1 MSGLSLRVVLGI
13 CGAAVL
19 GAAVFGFFAATS
31 SAGSQNAS
39 IKVFVA
45 PATITNGERGLVTA
59 KFDNPMPGTI
69 NQVAIKITFDK
80 PSADLTPLGLDPGC
94 TASGDA
100 ETTVVTCGV
109 GQVAAGTRVLRY
121 VTFTAGSA
129 LTTIVVKADATF
141 DESGAGGGKKAVKS
155 AVTAVSDPVSVG
167 AATPDKKTGCIG
179 RARTLGTSGA
189 SSTNVNTNV
198 TLQSTPTGPCAP
210 VVIEETTLAQEATC
224 GGNACTTAGSF
235 VTFPGLATVE
245 ITFYFPPPGTM
256 PATLSIYQF
265 AETTSTTSVLVPSC
279 VTAGPTCVVSITRYP
294 SLRQIRAVLNVT
306 GAAED
311 PGFAG

>member
-1 MSGLSLRVVLGI
+1 MSGLGLRVVLSV
-13 CGAAVL
+13 CGVAVL
-19 GAAVFGFFAATS
+19 GAAVFGFFATTS

-59 KFDNPMPGTI
+59 KFENPAPGTI
-69 NQVAIKITFDK
+69 NHVVIKITFDK
-80 PSADLTPLGLDPGC
+80 PSADLTPLGHDPGC
-94 TASGDA
+94 TVSGDA

-109 GQVAAGTRVLRY
+109 GQVPAGTRALRY

-129 LTTIVVKADATF
+129 LTTIVVKAEATF
-141 DESGAGGGKKAVKS
+141 DESGAGGGKKAVAS
-155 AVTAVSDPVSVG
+155 AVSDASGPVSVG

-179 RARTLGTSGA
+179 TALTLGTSGA

-198 TLQSTPTGPCAP
+198 TLQSTPTAPCAP
-210 VVIEETTLAQEATC
+210 VVIEETALAQGATC

-235 VTFPGLATVE
+235 VTFPGLAKVE
-245 ITFYFPPPGTM
+245 ITFSFPLPGAVPMTF
-256 PATLSIYQF
+256 SVYQF
-265 AETTSTTSVLVPSC
+265 DLPTSTTGLLVPSC
-279 VTAGPTCVVSITRYP
+279 ETSGPTCVESITRFP
-294 SLRQIRAVLNVT
+294 SLRQIRVLLRVT